1 MNSTFFNSSTRS
13 INNEMLQLTL
23 DDIPTAS
30 PAVERNG
37 GTIIVADYGEIAE
50 QGLKE
55 STKKLLDYILG
66 KFTAQNNIKQAAMR
80 PRVTFDIKEYAEL
93 TGYDIST
100 ESKLKE
106 FRKQINGDL
115 DALYRLSV
123 KIKDRRKG
131 YIEFRICQ
139 AKGLAKGNG
148 AAGTYFFE
156 LGNSYADILI
166 TNNLV
171 ISQPRRLFLAGKS
184 RLAYPLGKYLATHY
198 GIDKNQNEK
207 KHDII
212 SVQAILEQ
220 FKDYKGLLPDA
231 KHGERPIITLETA
244 LEELEDCGVLRWEYC
259 GAKKARIEAP
269 ANYAELEAAYIRY
282 DIVDAP
288 DTSERRAKNAAAKQE
303 AIEQSKRKRSK
314 SSTRKRTSKK
324 KADQTTE

>member
-23 DDIPTAS
+23 DDIPIAS

-37 GTIIVADYGEIAE
+37 GTVIVADYGEIAE

-166 TNNLV
+166 ANNLV

-231 KHGERPIITLETA
+231 KHGERPMITLETA
-244 LEELEDCGVLRWEYC
+244 LEELEDCGVLKWEYC
-259 GAKKARIEAP
+259 GAKKTQIEAP
-269 ANYAELEAAYIRY
+269 ANYAELKAAYIRY
-282 DIVDAP
+282 NIVDAP
-288 DTSERRAKNAAAKQE
+288 DTSERRQRRLEERAAAAEKAKTKRKPATRRKPKNAAK
-303 AIEQSKRKRSK
+303 
-314 SSTRKRTSKK
+314 
-324 KADQTTE
+324 DQTTE